1 MKKILVVDDEENIL
15 LLLSKALKT
24 NNVEVITTTKIEEAE
39 YALKNTFFDLVIT
52 DIRLNGVLGR
62 DGLKLLEYIQE
73 KSPGTKVIIMT
84 AYGSKEIEREAYE
97 KGASFY
103 FEKPIAIKVLNDH
116 LKRLGIFNQYAKT
129 NKITT
134 GVKGGEIY
142 HEM

>member
-1 MKKILVVDDEENIL
+1 MKKILIVDDEENIL
-15 LLLSKALKT
+15 LLLRKDLKT

-62 DGLKLLEYIQE
+62 DGLDLLEYIQE
-73 KSPGTKVIIMT
+73 KSPGTEVIIMT

-97 KGASFY
+97 KGAYFY
-103 FEKPIAIKVLNDH
+103 FEKPIDIKVLNDH
-116 LKRLGIFNQYAKT
+116 LRRLGIFNQYVKT

-134 GVKGGEIY
+134 GVKEG
-142 HEM
+142 